1 MRPLSARIR
10 SPLSPKGKARD
21 NAGAAEQAKPPQ
33 RGKQEIMPAQRNRRS
48 LPEGESREMA
58 VLNKHCTEIR
68 DKIRTKRE
76 KYGNRET
83 ETERRTDDGNNK
95 AGTTF

>member
-1 MRPLSARIR
+1 
-10 SPLSPKGKARD
+10 
-21 NAGAAEQAKPPQ
+21 
-33 RGKQEIMPAQRNRRS
+33 MPVQRNRRS
-48 LPEGESREMA
+48 LPEGGSRERA

-83 ETERRTDDGNNK
+83 ETER
-95 AGTTF
+95 